1 MSGPLMF
8 ISHSR
13 VKPGKLQA
21 YQAHCKRATEL
32 VESEEPRMIAFNSY
46 ASEDGTE
53 VSTVQVHP
61 DSESLDVHLKL
72 FFEKLQDRAFQAL
85 DSYEINVYGTPSDAA
100 LELLGQMP
108 SQLPGLRVRVLPVH
122 QGGFLRPQP
131 L

>member
-1 MSGPLMF
+1 MSGPLIF

-21 YQAHCKRATEL
+21 YQAHRQQATEL
-32 VESEEPRMIAFNSY
+32 VEAEEPRMIAFNSY
-46 ASEDGTE
+46 ASEDGTD

-61 DSESLDVHLKL
+61 DSESLDVHMKL
-72 FFEKLQDRAFQAL
+72 FFEKLQERAFQAL

-108 SQLPGLRVRVLPVH
+108 SQLPGLRVRVLPAH

>member
-1 MSGPLMF
+1 MSGPLIF

-21 YQAHCKRATEL
+21 YQAHWKQATEL
-32 VESEEPRMIAFNSY
+32 VEAEEPRMIAFNSY

-61 DSESLDVHLKL
+61 DSESLDVHLKI